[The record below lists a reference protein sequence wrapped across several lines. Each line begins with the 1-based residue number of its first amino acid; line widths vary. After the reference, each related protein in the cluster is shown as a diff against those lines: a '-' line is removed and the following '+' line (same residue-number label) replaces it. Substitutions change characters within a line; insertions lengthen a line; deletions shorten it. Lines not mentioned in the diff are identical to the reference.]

1 MKKIILI
8 FLFQI
13 SFFASFSQETKI
25 EMLNLEIYT
34 KKIKSK
40 FKDSTK
46 IFVARKT
53 IYITKDKI
61 KSEIEISE
69 ENNTE
74 IFELIKKIKP
84 LDLLK
89 RQSKIEIKN
98 RFEIRIRN
106 FVASSKYIVLGL
118 NENDI
123 NTENKDFL
131 STVEL
136 ILKLS
141 KLNIKDFL

>member
-1 MKKIILI
+1 MA
-8 FLFQI
+8 
-13 SFFASFSQETKI
+13 FFASFSQETKI
-25 EMLNLEIYT
+25 ERLNLEIYT
-34 KKIKSK
+34 KEIKSK
-40 FKDSTK
+40 FKDSIK

-53 IYITKDKI
+53 IYITKDKV

-98 RFEIRIRN
+98 RFEIKFGN
-106 FVASSKYIVLGL
+106 FAASSKYIVLGL
-118 NENDI
+118 NENDLY
-123 NTENKDFL
+123 TENKDFL
-131 STVEL
+131 LTVEL